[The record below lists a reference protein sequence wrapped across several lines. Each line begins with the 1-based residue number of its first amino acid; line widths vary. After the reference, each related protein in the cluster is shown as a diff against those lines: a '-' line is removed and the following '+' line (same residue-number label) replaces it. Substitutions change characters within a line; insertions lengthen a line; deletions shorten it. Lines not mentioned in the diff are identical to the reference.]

1 MQWVRHDP
9 LNRRAEL
16 EEILP
21 CIRLQFLDPSFLR
34 GVINCDDFSEPCMKS
49 VREYLSNVHENLT
62 SHRYCHLPPRRAPI
76 KPLVI
81 CKFRIKLD
89 KFRFCFRIDCAGGY
103 YNKSI
108 NAMECYFLE
117 TQQWKRC
124 ADLQVPRSGVGVV
137 SLHMRVYVIGGRH
150 NTR

>member
-9 LNRRAEL
+9 LHRRAEL

-34 GVINCDDFSEPCMKS
+34 GVMNCDDFSEHC
-49 VREYLSNVHENLT
+49 REYLSNVHENLT

-89 KFRFCFRIDCAGGY
+89 KF
-103 YNKSI
+103 
-108 NAMECYFLE
+108 
-117 TQQWKRC
+117 
-124 ADLQVPRSGVGVV
+124 
-137 SLHMRVYVIGGRH
+137 
-150 NTR
+150 

>member
-34 GVINCDDFSEPCMKS
+34 GVIDYDEFAEPDMQRC
-49 VREYLSNVHENLT
+49 RDYISNIHENLT
-62 SHRYCHLPPRRAPI
+62 SHRYCRLPPHRAPI

-81 CKFRIKLD
+81 CM
-89 KFRFCFRIDCAGGY
+89 Y
-103 YNKSI
+103 SI
-108 NAMECYFLE
+108 SFI
-117 TQQWKRC
+117 R
-124 ADLQVPRSGVGVV
+124 
-137 SLHMRVYVIGGRH
+137 
-150 NTR
+150 